1 MNYYEEL
8 IKNIEELIS
17 SNKLDEAR
25 KLINEELSLPYIPKD
40 IEEKLLI
47 YSDTLKENSRVRN
60 SLDDDEIVEY
70 LLSKD
75 EKQLIAVDTLSKKNL
90 RDYIDVCEE
99 FLKGNGNVNA
109 KALLID
115 SLIRQSIN
123 YDFIYVNN
131 SLLLKFN
138 PVNLQII
145 EETDG
150 FIEASKA
157 ISDNYFKDPS
167 KIQLGLQLLFKEAM
181 LSLPNE
187 IDGKI
192 VSKKIIDYIENAFSA
207 N

>member
-17 SNKLDEAR
+17 SNKLNEAG

-70 LLSKD
+70 LFSKD

-167 KIQLGLQLLFKEAM
+167 KIQLGLQLLFKEAI